1 MTNFTAPTNAKA
13 AGKVTPK
20 DASEHP
26 WFYLAFDGPGRPAA
40 ERSRCTHGYPIT
52 DSCPNCP

>member
-1 MTNFTAPTNAKA
+1 MPNRTIPAQPKTA
-13 AGKVTPK
+13 GSVTPQ
-20 DASEHP
+20 DAATYP
-26 WFYLAFDGPGRPAA
+26 WFYCAFDGPGRPAA